1 MLTSF
6 QESAENVP
14 RPKNGGPMNF
24 GDGIKGKSFFLFAA
38 LTVILLNSGCG
49 GSYSQA
55 ESQPQSISVVL
66 STASANVVPGGTT
79 TVSATVLN
87 DSANAGVV
95 WGCAPANACG
105 LFSPSSTASAV
116 ASTYTAPAV
125 VPAGSQVTVTAKSV
139 TDPTKSASSVV
150 TITDPASEVQFDVS
164 PPPAIH
170 LSQTVSVSASVSDDT
185 AGVTW
190 SCFPAGTC
198 GTFTP
203 ASTGN
208 EVVATYVA
216 PSSAAPGAL
225 ITIVA
230 TSVTDI
236 NKSASASTLI
246 SATAANATLSGQ
258 YAFFLTS
265 PTGKRGT
272 ASLLGSINLSGDGTV
287 AGGVADIISPGV
299 LDLEDQI
306 LPTSANPQPNTSSYT
321 VDSTGHGTMNVRTA
335 SGQQLAF
342 SFSVTSPAHAL
353 LTEIDGNPGSGTMD
367 LQQHP
372 TGGFSASQVAGGFS
386 FTMTGTAK
394 ANAATKVSYGG
405 VFAADGVGSL
415 SGGTLDIHTAAIMT
429 TSPFS
434 GSFSA
439 PDSNGRGTL
448 QLGGG
453 RSFTYYVI
461 SSKALR
467 LFEADNLNLMGG
479 SAYAQGGSFIFFAD
493 NYFYQNAGWSS
504 PGRTTT
510 AGELF
515 IAEGDVDI
523 SAGISDSSASGSP
536 ATPKSAVQVSGS
548 YDSDFPDITGSL
560 TLEDAGGRSTF
571 NLYVVDFNVN
581 ILDPNASPAGFSS
594 TGGNALMLHTDANV
608 NGTGV
613 LIRNTNLGF
622 PPSLSN
628 NALQLTNPITS
639 STPTSELDLVGVVLF
654 DGLGH
659 LSGLVDY
666 DQSDSSNPVA
676 VLGASIAG
684 SFVED
689 TLNEGRATGSI
700 TISTP
705 STAGAYPFISPAS
718 PSFNVAYYRINS
730 SQAFVLQT
738 DASASSSGF
747 LLQQLL
753 P

>member
-1 MLTSF
+1 M
-6 QESAENVP
+6 
-14 RPKNGGPMNF
+14 
-24 GDGIKGKSFFLFAA
+24 
-38 LTVILLNSGCG
+38 
-49 GSYSQA
+49 
-55 ESQPQSISVVL
+55 
-66 STASANVVPGGTT
+66 
-79 TVSATVLN
+79 
-87 DSANAGVV
+87 
-95 WGCAPANACG
+95 
-105 LFSPSSTASAV
+105 
-116 ASTYTAPAV
+116 
-125 VPAGSQVTVTAKSV
+125 
-139 TDPTKSASSVV
+139 
-150 TITDPASEVQFDVS
+150 ITDPASEVRFDVS
-164 PPPAIH
+164 PPPTIH
-170 LSQTVSVSASVSDDT
+170 PSQTVSVSASVSDDT

-190 SCFPAGTC
+190 SCSPAGTC
-198 GTFTP
+198 GTFSP

-208 EVVATYVA
+208 EVVTSYMA
-216 PSSAAPGAL
+216 PSSAAPGAS
-225 ITIVA
+225 ITITA

-246 SATAANATLSGQ
+246 PATAANATLSGQ

-265 PTGKRGT
+265 PTGNRGT

-306 LPTSANPQPNTSSYT
+306 LPTSTNPQPNTSSYT
-321 VDSTGHGTMNVRTA
+321 VDSTGRGMMNVRTA
-335 SGQQLAF
+335 TGQHLAF
-342 SFSVTSPAHAL
+342 SFAVTSPAHAL
-353 LTEIDGNPGSGTMD
+353 LTEIDGNPGSGSMD

-372 TGGFSASQVAGGFS
+372 TGGFTASQVEGGFS

-405 VFAADGVGSL
+405 VFTADGVGSL
-415 SGGTLDIHTAAIMT
+415 SSGTLDINTAAIMT

-479 SAYAQGGSFIFFAD
+479 SAYAQGGSFIYLP
-493 NYFYQNAGWSS
+493 NYSVYQHSGWSS
-504 PGRTTT
+504 SGRTTT
-510 AGELF
+510 AGEF
-515 IAEGDVDI
+515 FTDEDDVVI
-523 SAGISDSSASGSP
+523 TAGISDSSASGSP
-536 ATPKSAVQVSGS
+536 VTPKSAVQVSGS
-548 YDSDFPDITGSL
+548 YNSNFPDSTGSL
-560 TLEDAGGRSTF
+560 TLEDAGGSSTF
-571 NLYVVDFNVN
+571 NLYVVDSYVN
-581 ILDPNASPAGFSS
+581 IFDPNASPTGFASAQ
-594 TGGNALMLHTDANV
+594 GNALMLHTDANV

-613 LIRNTNLGF
+613 VIRGGYPGF
-622 PPSLSN
+622 PPSPGN
-628 NALQLTNPITS
+628 NALQLTNSITS
-639 STPTSELDLVGVVLF
+639 STPTSELDLVGVVGS
-654 DGLGH
+654 DGLGP
-659 LSGLVDY
+659 LSGLGDY

-689 TLNEGRATGSI
+689 TLNRGRATGSV

-705 STAGAYPFISPAS
+705 STAGAYPFISPAGS
-718 PSFNVAYYRINS
+718 SFNVAYYRINS

-738 DASASSSGF
+738 DASASSSG
-747 LLQQLL
+747 LLFQQIL

>member
-1 MLTSF
+1 M
-6 QESAENVP
+6 NV
-14 RPKNGGPMNF
+14 RN
-24 GDGIKGKSFFLFAA
+24 GIKGKSFFLFAA
-38 LTVILLNSGCG
+38 LTVVLLSSGCG
-49 GSYSQA
+49 GSSSQLR
-55 ESQPQSISVVL
+55 SQPQSIAVVL
-66 STASANVVPGGTT
+66 SAVAASVVPGGTT
-79 TVSATVLN
+79 TVSATVSN
-87 DSANAGVV
+87 DTMNAGVV
-95 WGCAPANACG
+95 WSCAPANACG

-116 ASTYTAPAV
+116 AATYTAPAV
-125 VPAGSQVTVTAKSV
+125 VPAGGRVTVTAESI
-139 TDPTKSASSVV
+139 TDPTKSASSAVM
-150 TITDPASEVQFDVS
+150 ITDPASEVRFDVS
-164 PPPAIH
+164 PPLTIH
-170 LSQTVSVSASVSDDT
+170 PSQTVSVSASVSHDT

-190 SCFPAGTC
+190 SCSPAETC
-198 GTFTP
+198 GTFSP
-203 ASTGN
+203 ASTDN
-208 EVVATYVA
+208 DVVTSYVA
-216 PSSAAPGAL
+216 PSSAASGASV
-225 ITIVA
+225 TIIA

-236 NKSASASTLI
+236 NKSASASTLV
-246 SATAANATLSGQ
+246 SGTASDATLGGQ

-265 PTGKRGT
+265 PTGNRGT

-299 LDLEDQI
+299 LDLQDQI
-306 LPTSANPQPNTSSYT
+306 LPTSANPQPNTSSYS

-342 SFSVTSPAHAL
+342 SFAVTSPAHAL

-372 TGGFSASQVAGGFS
+372 TGGFTASQVQGGFS

-405 VFAADGVGSL
+405 VFTADGVGSL
-415 SGGTLDIHTAAIMT
+415 SGGTLDINTAAIMT

-479 SAYAQGGSFIFFAD
+479 SAYAQGGSFIFFAG
-493 NYFYQNAGWSS
+493 NYFYQSSGWNS

-510 AGELF
+510 AGEFLV
-515 IAEGDVDI
+515 AEYDNDI
-523 SAGISDSSASGSP
+523 SGGISDSSASGSP
-536 ATPKSAVQVSGS
+536 AIPKSAVQVSGS
-548 YDSDFPDITGSL
+548 YNSDFPDSTGSL
-560 TLEDAGGRSTF
+560 TFEDAGGRSTF
-571 NLYVVDFNVN
+571 NLYVVDRSVDIF
-581 ILDPNASPAGFSS
+581 DPNASPAGFFS
-594 TGGNALMLHTDANV
+594 GAGNALMLHTDANV

-613 LIRNTNLGF
+613 VIRNAELGF
-622 PPSLSN
+622 PPLLGN

-639 STPTSELDLVGVVLF
+639 LTPTSELDLVGVVGSY
-654 DGLGH
+654 GLGH

-666 DQSDSSNPVA
+666 DQSDPSNPVP
-676 VLGASIAG
+676 VLGASITG
-684 SFVED
+684 SLVED
-689 TLNEGRATGSI
+689 TLNQGRAIGSV

-705 STAGAYPFISPAS
+705 SAAGAYPFISSAG
-718 PSFNVAYYRINS
+718 PSFNVTYYRINS

-738 DASASSSGF
+738 DASAISSGF

>member
-1 MLTSF
+1 
-6 QESAENVP
+6 
-14 RPKNGGPMNF
+14 MNF
-24 GDGIKGKSFFLFAA
+24 RNGIKGKSFFLFAA
-38 LTVILLNSGCG
+38 LTLVLLNSGCG
-49 GSYSQA
+49 GSSSQPG
-55 ESQPQSISVVL
+55 SQPQSISVVL
-66 STASANVVPGGTT
+66 STVSASVVPGGTT
-79 TVSATVLN
+79 TVSATVSN
-87 DSANAGVV
+87 DSMNAGVS
-95 WGCAPANACG
+95 WSCAPANACG

-116 ASTYTAPAV
+116 ATTYTAPAV
-125 VPAGSQVTVTAKSV
+125 VPAGGQVTVTAKSI

-150 TITDPASEVQFDVS
+150 MITDSASEVRFDVS
-164 PPPAIH
+164 PPPTIH
-170 LSQTVSVSASVSDDT
+170 PSQTVSVSASVSHDT

-190 SCFPAGTC
+190 SCSPAGTC
-198 GTFTP
+198 GTFSP

-208 EVVATYVA
+208 EVVTSYVA
-216 PSSAAPGAL
+216 PSSAASGNS
-225 ITIVA
+225 ITIIA

-236 NKSASASTLI
+236 NKSASASMLF
-246 SATAANATLSGQ
+246 SGTASDATLSGQ

-265 PTGKRGT
+265 PTGNRGT

-299 LDLEDQI
+299 LDLQDQI

-321 VDSTGHGTMNVRTA
+321 VDSTGHGTMKVRTA

-342 SFSVTSPAHAL
+342 SFAVTSPAHAL

-372 TGGFSASQVAGGFS
+372 TGGFTASQVEGGFS

-405 VFAADGVGSL
+405 VFTADGVGSL
-415 SGGTLDIHTAAIMT
+415 SGGTLDINTAATMT

-479 SAYAQGGSFIFFAD
+479 SAYAQGGSVIFLGD
-493 NYFYQNAGWSS
+493 NYFYQHSGWSS
-504 PGRTTT
+504 AGRTIT
-510 AGELF
+510 AGEFF
-515 IAEGDVDI
+515 IDEGEIDI
-523 SAGISDSSASGSP
+523 SAGISDSSASGPP
-536 ATPKSAVQVSGS
+536 ATPKSAVKVSGS
-548 YDSDFPDITGSL
+548 YEDLSDGTGSL
-560 TLEDAGGRSTF
+560 TLVDAGGSSTF
-571 NLYVVDFNVN
+571 NLYVVDRNVN
-581 ILDPNASPAGFSS
+581 IFDPNASPTGFFSG
-594 TGGNALMLHTDANV
+594 GGNALMLHTDANV

-613 LIRNTNLGF
+613 VIRNTELGF
-622 PPSLSN
+622 PPLLGN

-639 STPTSELDLVGVVLF
+639 STPTSELDLVGVVLS
-654 DGLGH
+654 DNLAH

-676 VLGASIAG
+676 VLGASITG

-689 TLNEGRATGSI
+689 TLNQGRAIGSV

-705 STAGAYPFISPAS
+705 STAGAYPFISPAG

-738 DASASSSGF
+738 DASASSSG
-747 LLQQLL
+747 LLFQQLL

>member
-1 MLTSF
+1 
-6 QESAENVP
+6 
-14 RPKNGGPMNF
+14 MNF
-24 GDGIKGKSFFLFAA
+24 RTEIKGKSFFLFAA
-38 LTVILLNSGCG
+38 LTVVMLNSGCG
-49 GSYSQA
+49 GSSSQLA
-55 ESQPQSISVVL
+55 SQPQPISVVL
-66 STASANVVPGGTT
+66 STVSASVVPGGTT
-79 TVSATVLN
+79 TVSATVSN
-87 DSANAGVV
+87 DSTNIGVS
-95 WGCAPANACG
+95 WSCAPANACG

-116 ASTYTAPAV
+116 ATTYTAPSV
-125 VPAGSQVTVTAKSV
+125 VPAGGQVTVTAKSIA
-139 TDPTKSASSVV
+139 DPTKSASSVV
-150 TITDPASEVQFDVS
+150 MITDSASEVRFDVS
-164 PPPAIH
+164 PPLTIH
-170 LSQTVSVSASVSDDT
+170 PSQSVSVSASVSHDS

-190 SCFPAGTC
+190 SCSPVGAC
-198 GTFTP
+198 GTFSP

-208 EVVATYVA
+208 EVVTSYMA
-216 PSSAAPGAL
+216 PSSAASGNS
-225 ITIVA
+225 ITIIA

-236 NKSASASTLI
+236 NKSASASMLF
-246 SATAANATLSGQ
+246 SGTASDATLSGQ

-265 PTGKRGT
+265 PTGNRGT

-299 LDLEDQI
+299 LDLQDQI

-321 VDSTGHGTMNVRTA
+321 VDSTGHGTMKVRTA

-342 SFSVTSPAHAL
+342 SFAVTSPAHAL

-372 TGGFSASQVAGGFS
+372 TGGFTASQVEGGFS

-394 ANAATKVSYGG
+394 ANAAIKVSYGG
-405 VFAADGVGSL
+405 VFTADGVGSL
-415 SGGTLDIHTAAIMT
+415 SGGTLDTNTAATMT

-479 SAYAQGGSFIFFAD
+479 SAYAQGGSVIFLGD
-493 NYFYQNAGWSS
+493 NYFYQHSGWSS
-504 PGRTTT
+504 PGRITT
-510 AGELF
+510 AGEF
-515 IAEGDVDI
+515 SIVEGEVDF
-523 SAGISDSSASGSP
+523 SGGISDSSASGPP
-536 ATPKSAVQVSGS
+536 ATPKSAVKVSGS
-548 YDSDFPDITGSL
+548 YEASSDGTGSL
-560 TLEDAGGRSTF
+560 TLVDAGGSSKF
-571 NLYVVDFNVN
+571 NLYVVDYNVN
-581 ILDPNASPAGFSS
+581 IFDPNASPSGFFS
-594 TGGNALMLHTDANV
+594 GAGNALILHTDANL

-613 LIRNTNLGF
+613 VIQNTNLGF
-622 PPSLSN
+622 APLLGN
-628 NALQLTNPITS
+628 NALQLTNAITS
-639 STPTSELDLVGVVLF
+639 STPTSEIDLVGVVLS
-654 DGLGH
+654 DNLAH

-676 VLGASIAG
+676 VLGASITG

-689 TLNEGRATGSI
+689 SLNQGRATGSV

-705 STAGAYPFISPAS
+705 STAGAYPFVSPAA

-738 DASASSSGF
+738 DASASSSG
-747 LLQQLL
+747 LLFQQLL

>member
-1 MLTSF
+1 
-6 QESAENVP
+6 
-14 RPKNGGPMNF
+14 MNF
-24 GDGIKGKSFFLFAA
+24 RNGIKGESFFLFAA
-38 LTVILLNSGCG
+38 LTLVLVNSGCG
-49 GSYSQA
+49 GSSSQPG
-55 ESQPQSISVVL
+55 SQPQSISVVL
-66 STASANVVPGGTT
+66 STVSASVVPGGTT
-79 TVSATVLN
+79 TVSATVSN
-87 DSANAGVV
+87 DSMNAGVSWSCV
-95 WGCAPANACG
+95 PANACG

-116 ASTYTAPAV
+116 ATTYTAPAV
-125 VPAGSQVTVTAKSV
+125 VPAGGQVTVTAKSI

-150 TITDPASEVQFDVS
+150 MITEPASEVRFDVS
-164 PPPAIH
+164 PPPTIH
-170 LSQTVSVSASVSDDT
+170 RSQTVSVSASVSDDT

-190 SCFPAGTC
+190 SCSPAGTC
-198 GTFTP
+198 GTFSP

-208 EVVATYVA
+208 EVVTSYVA
-216 PSSAAPGAL
+216 PSSAASGTS
-225 ITIVA
+225 ITIIA

-246 SATAANATLSGQ
+246 FASASDANLSGQ

-265 PTGKRGT
+265 PTGNRGT
-272 ASLLGSINLSGDGTV
+272 ESLLGSINLSGDGTV

-299 LDLEDQI
+299 LDVQDQI

-321 VDSTGHGTMNVRTA
+321 VDSTGHGTLNVRTA

-342 SFSVTSPAHAL
+342 SFAVTSPAHAL

-372 TGGFSASQVAGGFS
+372 AGGFTASEVEGGFS

-405 VFAADGVGSL
+405 VFTADGVGSL
-415 SGGTLDIHTAAIMT
+415 SGGTLDINTAAIMT

-467 LFEADNLNLMGG
+467 LFEADNLYLMGG
-479 SAYAQGGSFIFFAD
+479 SAYAQGGSVIFFGD
-493 NYFYQNAGWSS
+493 NYFYQHSGWSS
-504 PGRTTT
+504 SGRTTT
-510 AGELF
+510 AGEFF
-515 IAEGDVDI
+515 IVESEVDI

-536 ATPKSAVQVSGS
+536 ATPKSAVGGS
-548 YDSDFPDITGSL
+548 YGNLSDGTANL
-560 TLEDAGGRSTF
+560 TLEDAGGHSTF
-571 NLYVVDFNVN
+571 NLYVVDRNVN
-581 ILDPNASPAGFSS
+581 IFDPNASPAGFFSG
-594 TGGNALMLHTDANV
+594 GGNALMLHTDANV

-613 LIRNTNLGF
+613 VIRNTEIGF
-622 PPSLSN
+622 PPLLGN
-628 NALQLTNPITS
+628 NALQLTNPINS
-639 STPTSELDLVGVVLF
+639 STPTSELDLVGVVLS
-654 DGLGH
+654 DNLAH
-659 LSGLVDY
+659 LSGLADY
-666 DQSDSSNPVA
+666 DQSVSSNPGA
-676 VLGASIAG
+676 VLGAPITG
-684 SFVED
+684 SFED
-689 TLNEGRATGSI
+689 TPNQGRATGSV

-705 STAGAYPFISPAS
+705 STAGAYPFISPAG

-738 DASASSSGF
+738 DASASSSG
-747 LLQQLL
+747 LLFQQLL

>member
-1 MLTSF
+1 M
-6 QESAENVP
+6 NV
-14 RPKNGGPMNF
+14 RNA
-24 GDGIKGKSFFLFAA
+24 IRGKWFFLFAA
-38 LTVILLNSGCG
+38 LTPVLLNSGCG
-49 GSYSQA
+49 GSSSQPGG
-55 ESQPQSISVVL
+55 QPQSISVVL
-66 STASANVVPGGTT
+66 STVSASVVPGGTST
-79 TVSATVLN
+79 MSATVLN
-87 DSANAGVV
+87 DSMNAGVS
-95 WGCAPANACG
+95 WSCAPANACG

-116 ASTYTAPAV
+116 ATTYTAPAA
-125 VPAGSQVTVTAKSV
+125 VPAGGQVTVTAKSI
-139 TDPTKSASSVV
+139 TEPTKSASSVV
-150 TITDPASEVQFDVS
+150 TITDSASEVRFDVS
-164 PPPAIH
+164 PPPTIH
-170 LSQTVSVSASVSDDT
+170 RSQTVSVSASVSNDT

-190 SCFPAGTC
+190 SCSPAGTC
-198 GTFTP
+198 GTFSP

-208 EVVATYVA
+208 EVVTSYVA
-216 PSSAAPGAL
+216 PSSAASGTL
-225 ITIVA
+225 ITIIA

-236 NKSASASTLI
+236 NKSARASTLI
-246 SATAANATLSGQ
+246 SVIASDATLSGQ

-265 PTGKRGT
+265 LTGNYGT

-287 AGGVADIISPGV
+287 AGGVADIISPGL
-299 LDLEDQI
+299 LDLQDQI
-306 LPTSANPQPNTSSYT
+306 LPTRANPQPKTSSYT

-342 SFSVTSPAHAL
+342 SFAVSSPAHAF
-353 LTEIDGNPGSGTMD
+353 LTGIDGNPGSGTMD

-372 TGGFSASQVAGGFS
+372 TRGFTASQVEGGFS

-405 VFAADGVGSL
+405 VFTADGVGSL
-415 SGGTLDIHTAAIMT
+415 SGGTLDINTAAIMT

-453 RSFTYYVI
+453 RSFTYYLI

-479 SAYAQGGSFIFFAD
+479 SAYAQGGSVIFWGD
-493 NYFYQNAGWSS
+493 NYFYQHSGWSS
-504 PGRTTT
+504 SGRTTT
-510 AGELF
+510 AGEFF
-515 IAEGDVDI
+515 IVESDVDI

-536 ATPKSAVQVSGS
+536 ATPKSAVTVSGS
-548 YDSDFPDITGSL
+548 YDSSPSDGTGSL
-560 TLEDAGGRSTF
+560 TLVDAGGRSTF
-571 NLYVVDFNVN
+571 NLYVVDHNVN
-581 ILDPNASPAGFSS
+581 IFDPNASPAGFFSG
-594 TGGNALMLHTDANV
+594 GGNALMLHTDANV

-613 LIRNTNLGF
+613 VIRNTELGF
-622 PPSLSN
+622 PPLLGN

-639 STPTSELDLVGVVLF
+639 STPTSEVDLVGVALS
-654 DGLGH
+654 DGLAH

-676 VLGASIAG
+676 VLGASITG

-689 TLNEGRATGSI
+689 THNQGRATGSI

-705 STAGAYPFISPAS
+705 STAGAYGFISSAG
-718 PSFNVAYYRINS
+718 PSFNVTYYRINS

-738 DASASSSGF
+738 DTSASSSGF

>member
-1 MLTSF
+1 
-6 QESAENVP
+6 
-14 RPKNGGPMNF
+14 MNF
-24 GDGIKGKSFFLFAA
+24 RNGIKGKSFFLFAA
-38 LTVILLNSGCG
+38 LTAVLLNSGCG
-49 GSYSQA
+49 GSSSQPG
-55 ESQPQSISVVL
+55 SQPQSILVVL
-66 STASANVVPGGTT
+66 STVSAIVVPGGTT
-79 TVSATVLN
+79 TVSATVSN
-87 DSANAGVV
+87 DSMNSGVV
-95 WGCAPANACG
+95 WSCAPANACG
-105 LFSPSSTASAV
+105 LFSPSSTASAM
-116 ASTYTAPAV
+116 ATTYTAPAV
-125 VPAGSQVTVTAKSV
+125 VPAGGQVTVTAKSI

-150 TITDPASEVQFDVS
+150 MITDSASEVRFDVS
-164 PPPAIH
+164 PPPTIQR
-170 LSQTVSVSASVSDDT
+170 SQTVSVSASVSHDT

-190 SCFPAGTC
+190 SCSPAGTC
-198 GTFTP
+198 GTFSP

-208 EVVATYVA
+208 EVVTSYVA
-216 PSSAAPGAL
+216 PSSAASGTS
-225 ITIVA
+225 ITIIA

-236 NKSASASTLI
+236 NKSASASTLF
-246 SATAANATLSGQ
+246 SVTASDATLSGQ

-265 PTGKRGT
+265 PTGNRGT
-272 ASLLGSINLSGDGTV
+272 ASLLGSLNLSGDGTV

-299 LDLEDQI
+299 LDLQDQI

-321 VDSTGHGTMNVRTA
+321 VDSTGHGTMRVRTA

-342 SFSVTSPAHAL
+342 SFAVTSPAHAL

-372 TGGFSASQVAGGFS
+372 TGGFTASQVKGGFS

-394 ANAATKVSYGG
+394 TDEATKVSYGG
-405 VFAADGVGSL
+405 VFTADGAGSL
-415 SGGTLDIHTAAIMT
+415 SGGTLDINTAAIMT

-479 SAYAQGGSFIFFAD
+479 SAYAQGGSVIFFGN
-493 NYFYQNAGWSS
+493 NYFYQNSGWSS
-504 PGRTTT
+504 ARRTTT
-510 AGELF
+510 AGEFF
-515 IAEGDVDI
+515 IFEADIDI

-536 ATPKSAVQVSGS
+536 ATPKSAVKVSGS
-548 YDSDFPDITGSL
+548 LDSFPDGTGSL
-560 TLEDAGGRSTF
+560 TLVDAGGSSTF
-571 NLYVVDFNVN
+571 NLYVVDKNVN
-581 ILDPNASPAGFSS
+581 IFDPNASPAGFFSG
-594 TGGNALMLHTDANV
+594 GGNALMLHTDANV

-613 LIRNTNLGF
+613 VIRNTELGF
-622 PPSLSN
+622 PPLVGN
-628 NALQLTNPITS
+628 NALQLTNPTTS
-639 STPTSELDLVGVVLF
+639 STPTSELDLVGFALS
-654 DGLGH
+654 DGLAH

-676 VLGASIAG
+676 VLGASITG
-684 SFVED
+684 SFAED
-689 TLNEGRATGSI
+689 TLNQGRATGSVK
-700 TISTP
+700 ISTP
-705 STAGAYPFISPAS
+705 TTAGAYPFISPAG

-738 DASASSSGF
+738 DASASSSG
-747 LLQQLL
+747 LLFQQLL